1 MISSIFGRTKPINY
15 IILLVFLFFF
25 YWFVHFFMFQKS
37 YSPEQL
43 LGQTVILGFL
53 SFSIF
58 VVNFIVLRNKITGG
72 NSLAILFYTLLIV
85 LFPEV
90 LIDSNAILCS
100 FFLLLSIRR
109 ILSFRSLKNIKLKI
123 FDATFWILIASLFYD
138 WAILYLVVVIVAIYF
153 YEPKNIT
160 NWLVPFTAI
169 IAMVLIMLAVLALGN
184 NMDFLRDH
192 YYFDFQFNAVYFYD
206 WSNSTILF
214 LYVSIVLLCGFLAF
228 LKLGSVGV
236 GKIVTMRLVVLF
248 FFIGL
253 LVKVLKSA
261 PNPLPILITF
271 FPAVVFIT
279 TYVQSIKKDSIREI
293 VLMASVIVPFIVFLT
308 NALMK

>member
-15 IILLVFLFFF
+15 IILLVFLFIF
-25 YWFVHFFMFQKS
+25 YWFVHFFLFQKS

-43 LGQTVILGFL
+43 LGQTAILGIL

-58 VVNFIVLRNKITGG
+58 VVNFIALRNKITGG

-90 LIDSNAILCS
+90 LIDANAIFCS
-100 FFLLLSIRR
+100 FFLLLAIRR
-109 ILSFRSLKNIKLKI
+109 ILSFRSLKDIKLKI
-123 FDATFWILIASLFYD
+123 FDATFWIMIASLFYD
-138 WAILYLVVVIVAIYF
+138 WAILYLLVIIVAIYF
-153 YEPKNIT
+153 YEPKNIK
-160 NWLVPFTAI
+160 NWLVPFAAI
-169 IAMVLIMLAVLALGN
+169 IAMVLIMLAVLVLGN
-184 NMDFLRDH
+184 NMAFLWNH

-206 WSNSTILF
+206 WSNSTLLF

-236 GKIVTMRLVVLF
+236 GKIVTMRLIVLLF
-248 FFIGL
+248 LIGL
-253 LVKVLKSA
+253 LVKVLKST
-261 PNPLPILITF
+261 PETHPILITF

-279 TYVQSIKKDSIREI
+279 TYIQSIKKASVREI
-293 VLMASVIVPFIVFLT
+293 VLMVSVIVPFIVFLT
-308 NALMK
+308 NTLMK

>member
-1 MISSIFGRTKPINY
+1 M
-15 IILLVFLFFF
+15 
-25 YWFVHFFMFQKS
+25 
-37 YSPEQL
+37 
-43 LGQTVILGFL
+43 
-53 SFSIF
+53 
-58 VVNFIVLRNKITGG
+58 
-72 NSLAILFYTLLIV
+72 AILFYTLLIV

-90 LIDSNAILCS
+90 LIDPNAILCS

-109 ILSFRSLKNIKLKI
+109 ILSFRSLKNIKSKI

-138 WAILYLVVVIVAIYF
+138 WAILYLVVVMVAIYF
-153 YEPKNIT
+153 YEPKNIK
-160 NWLVPFTAI
+160 NWLVPFAAI
-169 IAMVLIMLAVLALGN
+169 IAMALIMLAVLALSN
-184 NMDFLRDH
+184 NMDFIRDH
-192 YYFDFQFNAVYFYD
+192 YFFDFHFNSVYFYD
-206 WSNSTILF
+206 WSNSSLLF
-214 LYVSIVLLCGFLAF
+214 FYISIVLLCGFLAF

-236 GKIVTMRLVVLF
+236 GKIVTMRLIVLF

-261 PNPLPILITF
+261 PDTHPIIITF

-279 TYVQSIKKDSIREI
+279 TYVQSIKKDSVREI

>member
-43 LGQTVILGFL
+43 MGQTVILGFL

-138 WAILYLVVVIVAIYF
+138 WAILYLIVVIVAIYF

-192 YYFDFQFNAVYFYD
+192 YFFDFQFNAVYFYD

-236 GKIVTMRLVVLF
+236 GKIVTMRLIVLF

-253 LVKVLKSA
+253 LVKVLKSV
-261 PNPLPILITF
+261 PYTHPILITF

-279 TYVQSIKKDSIREI
+279 TYVQSIKKDSVREI

>member
-25 YWFVHFFMFQKS
+25 YWFTHFFLFQKS
-37 YSPEQL
+37 YSPQQI
-43 LGQTVILGFL
+43 LGQTAILGFL

-58 VVNFIVLRNKITGG
+58 VVNFISLRNKITGG

-138 WAILYLVVVIVAIYF
+138 WAILYLITVIIAIYF
-153 YEPKNIT
+153 YDPKNIK
-160 NWLVPFTAI
+160 NWLVPFAAI
-169 IAMVLIMLAVLALGN
+169 IAMFLIMLAVLALSN
-184 NMDFLRDH
+184 NMEFLWNH
-192 YYFDFQFNAVYFYD
+192 YFFDFKFNAVYFYD
-206 WSNSTILF
+206 WSNSTLLF
-214 LYVSIVLLCGFLAF
+214 LYIATVLLCGFLAF
-228 LKLGSVGV
+228 LKLGNVGV
-236 GKIVTMRLVVLF
+236 GKLVTMRLVLIL

-253 LVKVLKSA
+253 LVKVLKSSQDTH
-261 PNPLPILITF
+261 PILITF

-279 TYVQSIKKDSIREI
+279 TYVQSIKKESIREI
-293 VLMASVIVPFIVFLT
+293 VLMASVIIPFIVLIT
-308 NALMK
+308 HVLMK

>member
-25 YWFVHFFMFQKS
+25 YWFVHFFLFQKS
-37 YSPEQL
+37 YSPEQI
-43 LGQTVILGFL
+43 LGQTAILGFL

-58 VVNFIVLRNKITGG
+58 VVNFITLRNKITGG

-90 LIDSNAILCS
+90 LTDSNAILCS
-100 FFLLLSIRR
+100 FFLLLAIRR

-138 WAILYLVVVIVAIYF
+138 WAILYLIMVVIAIYF
-153 YEPKNIT
+153 YDPKNIR
-160 NWLVPFTAI
+160 NWLVPFAAI
-169 IAMVLIMLAVLALGN
+169 IAMFLIMLAVLVLSN
-184 NMDFLRDH
+184 NMDFLWNH
-192 YYFDFQFNAVYFYD
+192 YFFDFKFNAVYFYD
-206 WSNSTILF
+206 WSNSTLLF
-214 LYVSIVLLCGFLAF
+214 LYVFTVLLCGFLAF
-228 LKLGSVGV
+228 LKLGNVGV
-236 GKIVTMRLVVLF
+236 GKLVTMRLILVLF
-248 FFIGL
+248 LIGL
-253 LVKVLKSA
+253 LVKILKSS
-261 PNPLPILITF
+261 PDTHPILITF

-293 VLMASVIVPFIVFLT
+293 VLMASVIIPFIVLLT
-308 NALMK
+308 NIIMN

>member
-25 YWFVHFFMFQKS
+25 YWFVHFFLFQKS
-37 YSPEQL
+37 YSPEQI

-58 VVNFIVLRNKITGG
+58 VVNFITLRNKITGG

-90 LIDSNAILCS
+90 LTDSNAILCS
-100 FFLLLSIRR
+100 FFLLLAIRR

-138 WAILYLVVVIVAIYF
+138 WAILYLIMVVIAIYF
-153 YEPKNIT
+153 YDPKNIK
-160 NWLVPFTAI
+160 NWLVPFAAI
-169 IAMVLIMLAVLALGN
+169 IAMFLIMLAVLVLSN
-184 NMDFLRDH
+184 NMDFLWNH
-192 YYFDFQFNAVYFYD
+192 YFFDFKFNAVYFYD
-206 WSNSTILF
+206 WSNSTLLF
-214 LYVSIVLLCGFLAF
+214 LYVFTVLLCGFLAF
-228 LKLGSVGV
+228 LKLGNVGV
-236 GKIVTMRLVVLF
+236 GKLVTMRLVLVLF
-248 FFIGL
+248 IIGS
-253 LVKVLKSA
+253 LVKVLKSS
-261 PNPLPILITF
+261 PDTHPILITF

-293 VLMASVIVPFIVFLT
+293 VLMASVIIPFIVLLT
-308 NALMK
+308 NIIMN

>member
-25 YWFVHFFMFQKS
+25 YWFVHFFIFHKS
-37 YSPEQL
+37 YTPEQL
-43 LGQTVILGFL
+43 LGQTAILGFL

-90 LIDSNAILCS
+90 LIDANAILCN

-123 FDATFWILIASLFYD
+123 FDATFWIMIASLFYD
-138 WAILYLVVVIVAIYF
+138 WAILYIAVVIVAIYF
-153 YEPKNIT
+153 YEPKNIK
-160 NWLVPFTAI
+160 NWLVPITAV
-169 IAMVLIMLAVLALGN
+169 IAMVLIMLAILSLGN
-184 NMDFLRDH
+184 NTEFLLSH

-206 WSNSTILF
+206 WSNSSLLF
-214 LYVSIVLLCGFLAF
+214 LYISVVLLCGFLAF
-228 LKLGSVGV
+228 LKLGSLGV
-236 GKIVTMRLVVLF
+236 GKIVTMCLIVLF
-248 FFIGL
+248 FIIGL

-261 PNPLPILITF
+261 PDTHPILITF

-279 TYVQSIKKDSIREI
+279 TYVQSIKKDSVREI
-293 VLMASVIVPFIVFLT
+293 VLMASIIIPFIVFLT
-308 NALMK
+308 NAFMK

>member
-43 LGQTVILGFL
+43 MGQTVILGFL

-138 WAILYLVVVIVAIYF
+138 WAILYLVVIIVAIYF

-261 PNPLPILITF
+261 PDTHPILITF

-279 TYVQSIKKDSIREI
+279 TYVQSIKKDSVREI

>member
-1 MISSIFGRTKPINY
+1 M
-15 IILLVFLFFF
+15 
-25 YWFVHFFMFQKS
+25 
-37 YSPEQL
+37 
-43 LGQTVILGFL
+43 GQTVILGFL

-138 WAILYLVVVIVAIYF
+138 WAILYLVVIIVAIYF

-261 PNPLPILITF
+261 PDTHPILITF

-279 TYVQSIKKDSIREI
+279 TYVQSIKKDSVREI

>member
-192 YYFDFQFNAVYFYD
+192 YFFDFQFNAVYFYD

-236 GKIVTMRLVVLF
+236 GKIVTMRLIVLF

-253 LVKVLKSA
+253 LVKVLKSV
-261 PNPLPILITF
+261 PDTHPILITF

-279 TYVQSIKKDSIREI
+279 TYVQSIKKDSVREI

>member
-1 MISSIFGRTKPINY
+1 
-15 IILLVFLFFF
+15 V
-25 YWFVHFFMFQKS
+25 FQKS

-43 LGQTVILGFL
+43 LGQTAFLGFL

-58 VVNFIVLRNKITGG
+58 VVNFIAIRNKITGG
-72 NSLAILFYTLLIV
+72 NSLAILFYTLLV
-85 LFPEV
+85 V
-90 LIDSNAILCS
+90 LCS

-138 WAILYLVVVIVAIYF
+138 WAVLYIIVVIVAIYF
-153 YEPKNIT
+153 YDPKNIK
-160 NWLVPFTAI
+160 NWLVPFSAI
-169 IAMVLIMLAVLALGN
+169 IAMLLILVAVLVLSD
-184 NMDFLRDH
+184 NMEFLWKH
-192 YYFDFQFNAVYFYD
+192 YFFDFKFNAVYFYD

-214 LYVSIVLLCGFLAF
+214 LYVAIVLLCGFLAF
-228 LKLGSVGV
+228 VKLGNVGV
-236 GKIVTMRLVVLF
+236 GKLVTMRLIVLL

-253 LVKVLKSA
+253 LVKILKSS
-261 PNPLPILITF
+261 PDTYPIIITF

-293 VLMASVIVPFIVFLT
+293 VLMASVIVPFVVFLT
-308 NALMK
+308 NVLMK

>member
-25 YWFVHFFMFQKS
+25 YWFVHFFLFQKS
-37 YSPEQL
+37 YSPEQI
-43 LGQTVILGFL
+43 LGQTAILGFL

-58 VVNFIVLRNKITGG
+58 VVNFITLRNKITGG

-90 LIDSNAILCS
+90 LTDSNAILCS
-100 FFLLLSIRR
+100 FFLLLAIRR

-138 WAILYLVVVIVAIYF
+138 WAILYLIMVVIAIYF
-153 YEPKNIT
+153 YDPKNIR
-160 NWLVPFTAI
+160 NWLVPFAAI
-169 IAMVLIMLAVLALGN
+169 IAMFLIMLAVLVLSN
-184 NMDFLRDH
+184 NMDFLWNH
-192 YYFDFQFNAVYFYD
+192 YFFDFKFNAVYFYD
-206 WSNSTILF
+206 WSNSTLLF
-214 LYVSIVLLCGFLAF
+214 LYVFTVLLCGFLAF
-228 LKLGSVGV
+228 LKLGNVGV
-236 GKIVTMRLVVLF
+236 GKLVTMRLILVLF
-248 FFIGL
+248 LIGL
-253 LVKVLKSA
+253 LVKVLKSS
-261 PNPLPILITF
+261 PDTHPILITF

-293 VLMASVIVPFIVFLT
+293 VLMASVIIPFIVLLT
-308 NALMK
+308 NIIMN

>member
-25 YWFVHFFMFQKS
+25 YWFVHFFLFQKS
-37 YSPEQL
+37 YSPEQI
-43 LGQTVILGFL
+43 LGQTAILGFL

-58 VVNFIVLRNKITGG
+58 VVNFITLRNKITGG

-90 LIDSNAILCS
+90 LTDSNAILCS
-100 FFLLLSIRR
+100 FFLLLAIRR

-138 WAILYLVVVIVAIYF
+138 WAILYLIMVVIAIYF
-153 YEPKNIT
+153 YDPKNIR
-160 NWLVPFTAI
+160 NWLVPFAAI
-169 IAMVLIMLAVLALGN
+169 IAMFLIMLAVLVLSN
-184 NMDFLRDH
+184 NMDFLWNH
-192 YYFDFQFNAVYFYD
+192 YFFNFKFNAVYFYD
-206 WSNSTILF
+206 WSNSTLLF
-214 LYVSIVLLCGFLAF
+214 LYVFTVLLCGFLAF
-228 LKLGSVGV
+228 LKLGNVGV
-236 GKIVTMRLVVLF
+236 GKLVTMRLILVLF
-248 FFIGL
+248 LIGL
-253 LVKVLKSA
+253 LVKVLKSS
-261 PNPLPILITF
+261 PDTHPILITF

-293 VLMASVIVPFIVFLT
+293 VLMASVIIPFIVLLT
-308 NALMK
+308 NIIMN